1 MVKFEGISIIRI
13 ILFFSVLAHKVT
25 NFFLIIFQIIKI
37 NLEVS
42 DIFHT
47 FATDKKQSSTVFPLV
62 SPSIQSAGGE
72 VPGTAT
78 IREDNSDGSGVFQTP
93 RHKSLGVFEL

>member
-78 IREDNSDGSGVFQTP
+78 IREDNSDGSGVFKHP
-93 RHKSLGVFEL
+93 SFWPGCF